1 MIPLLNAF
9 LDILD
14 DSAFLIL
21 IGFGVAGLLHVV
33 LESRADLL
41 APLTRRGAR
50 SVVLATLIGLPMP
63 LCSCSVLPTA
73 LSLQKRGAGKGAT
86 SSFLITVPETDAVS
100 VMLTWSLM
108 GPLIAVYRPIA
119 SLVTGIVTGLAVD
132 RVDRGAAEAG
142 AAAAGP
148 APAPVAAP
156 ACGCGSGA
164 AAKAAP
170 SCCSSEAPDEGAT
183 CCADKSPAPGR
194 RNRLLRAFEYGYLE
208 FFDDLSVRLTVGLLI
223 GAAVAAYLPSVE
235 TGALGGGWL
244 SYLMMLGLGIPMYVC
259 ATSSTPVAAG
269 LVAAGVSPGAALVF
283 LLVGPA
289 TNAASML
296 VVARQF
302 GRRAFAAHMAGIV
315 ALSVLLGLGLDLA
328 LSGTTVPG
336 LDPAGHAFGHEHAG
350 FWNRG
355 GTIIFLALTAW
366 SLWRRRRT
374 LIRRTF
380 GALSIFTAR

>member
-1 MIPLLNAF
+1 M
-9 LDILD
+9 
-14 DSAFLIL
+14 
-21 IGFGVAGLLHVV
+21 
-33 LESRADLL
+33 
-41 APLTRRGAR
+41 T
-50 SVVLATLIGLPMP
+50 
-63 LCSCSVLPTA
+63 
-73 LSLQKRGAGKGAT
+73 
-86 SSFLITVPETDAVS
+86 
-100 VMLTWSLM
+100 
-108 GPLIAVYRPIA
+108 
-119 SLVTGIVTGLAVD
+119 
-132 RVDRGAAEAG
+132 
-142 AAAAGP
+142 
-148 APAPVAAP
+148 
-156 ACGCGSGA
+156 
-164 AAKAAP
+164 
-170 SCCSSEAPDEGAT
+170 
-183 CCADKSPAPGR
+183 
-194 RNRLLRAFEYGYLE
+194 
-208 FFDDLSVRLTVGLLI
+208 
-223 GAAVAAYLPSVE
+223 
-235 TGALGGGWL
+235 
-244 SYLMMLGLGIPMYVC
+244 
-259 ATSSTPVAAG
+259 
-269 LVAAGVSPGAALVF
+269 LVF